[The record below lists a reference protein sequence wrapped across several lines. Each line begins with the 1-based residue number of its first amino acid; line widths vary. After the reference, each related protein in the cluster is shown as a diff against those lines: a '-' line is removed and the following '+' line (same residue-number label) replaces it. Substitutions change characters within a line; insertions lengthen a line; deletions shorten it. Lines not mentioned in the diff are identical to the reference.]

1 MFTTARNILLTAP
14 LIIGLVACGK
24 QEVEAPPPPVRP
36 VKLYTVEGTGGASL
50 RQFPGAIN
58 ASQRAELSFRVG
70 GVLKE
75 ILVREGELVKQGQL
89 LAKLDPTDFQIRV
102 NDRQATYD
110 AQRKN
115 FERAEELIVDGN
127 ISKQDYD
134 RVEANFRTADA
145 ELKLAQQDLAYTE
158 LKAPFAGS
166 IGRRDVDNFEEV
178 QAKQAIFQIQNVDQL
193 DVAIDLPENLVR
205 SIRRESQDI
214 EDEVERAGKVKALAT
229 FDNRQDQFE
238 LEFKEVAT
246 KADSATQTFRVTF
259 TMSQPKTFNVLPGM
273 TADVVLDL
281 TQLVDSDSAKW
292 VPISAVVADNEL
304 DARVW
309 VLDGQSMTVSEHPV
323 KIGRMSGRNI
333 EVVEGL
339 EGGEEIVSVGA
350 AYLADGM
357 KVSRMLL
364 SEQAA
369 PRADDP
375 S

>member
-166 IGRRDVDNFEEV
+166 IGRRDVDNFEEI

-205 SIRRESQDI
+205 SLRRESQDI
-214 EDEVERAGKVKALAT
+214 EDEAERASKVKALAT